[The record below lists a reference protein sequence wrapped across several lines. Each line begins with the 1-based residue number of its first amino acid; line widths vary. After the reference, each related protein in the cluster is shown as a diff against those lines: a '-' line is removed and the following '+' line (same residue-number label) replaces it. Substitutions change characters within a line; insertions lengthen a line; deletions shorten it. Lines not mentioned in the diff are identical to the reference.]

1 MNTANSI
8 WWKYLFIFNTSGMR
22 SSYKYAKDIVVE
34 YDYQS
39 AGYVVFIE
47 RHFGV

>member
-1 MNTANSI
+1 MIDLREIVNMQKN
-8 WWKYLFIFNTSGMR
+8 
-22 SSYKYAKDIVVE
+22 IVVE